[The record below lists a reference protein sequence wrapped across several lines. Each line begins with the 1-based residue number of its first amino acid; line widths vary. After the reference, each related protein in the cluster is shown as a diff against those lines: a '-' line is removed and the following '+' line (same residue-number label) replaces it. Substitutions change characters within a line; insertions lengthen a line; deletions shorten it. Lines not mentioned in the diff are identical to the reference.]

1 VLNFNRETGEKMK
14 NILRLAILAIL
25 LSSTAVACSFPKP
38 TPTPLPTM
46 TPPSPPPLAAVLP
59 SPATAVPT
67 YNLGEFVGEKM
78 VVGTSANFS
87 PWEYLDAQNNA
98 TGFDIDLMREI
109 ARRGNVAVEFKD
121 LQDVNALIPA
131 LQSGQIQAAIAA
143 MRPTAERRK
152 QADFT
157 NFYHYTSQAIVTNP
171 TLPITINDPK
181 DVVRYALGVE
191 KDTALDAWV
200 IYDLIK
206 PGLLPLD
213 NLNRYNNSAEIVD
226 ALTKTEILIGLMDSF
241 TAVQYQNNNQVKIL
255 WSDQITADGM
265 AIAVKKDNEPFLKEL
280 NAIISGMQNEGFI
293 SRLESTYLA
302 SH

>member
-1 VLNFNRETGEKMK
+1 
-14 NILRLAILAIL
+14 
-25 LSSTAVACSFPKP
+25 
-38 TPTPLPTM
+38 
-46 TPPSPPPLAAVLP
+46 
-59 SPATAVPT
+59 
-67 YNLGEFVGEKM
+67 M

-87 PWEYLDAQNNA
+87 PWEYLDAQNNV

-121 LQDVNALIPA
+121 LQDVNTLIPA

-157 NFYHYTSQAIVTNP
+157 DFYHYTSQAIVTNP
-171 TLPITINDPK
+171 TLPIVINDPK

-265 AIAVKKDNEPFLKEL
+265 AIAVKKDNDPFLKEL